1 MGALVI
7 FTISSFAFDASAA
20 ETVAYL
26 WAGIQ
31 VTLYITGFS
40 FLFSFALGLALA
52 LMRLSQRRIWREV
65 STFYVELIRG
75 VPVLVILYYLA
86 FVLLPGFV
94 HLANKV
100 MAVFVAPGT
109 VEAFHIRNFSMTSR
123 AIVALSLAYSA
134 FMSEIFRAGI
144 QSIDKG
150 QYEAAQALGLSRSQ
164 ILSAIILPQAIR
176 RVLPALVNE
185 FVALIK
191 DSSLVSVL
199 GVADITQL
207 GKLRSA
213 SNFKFL
219 ETYNIVAFLYLSLTL
234 MFSAVSKYLEKRLEK
249 GRS

>member
-1 MGALVI
+1 MGALIIITIASFI
-7 FTISSFAFDASAA
+7 FDSDAAHTLAF
-20 ETVAYL
+20 L

-31 VTLYITGFS
+31 VTLYITFIAYFFS
-40 FLFSFALGLALA
+40 FFIGLGLA
-52 LMRLSQRRIWREV
+52 LMRLSRWRICREIA
-65 STFYVELIRG
+65 TFYVELIRG

-86 FVLLPGFV
+86 FVLIPGFISLTN
-94 HLANKV
+94 HALGALISAGWIKN
-100 MAVFVAPGT
+100 F
-109 VEAFHIRNFSMTSR
+109 EIRDFTMISR
-123 AIVALSLAYSA
+123 AIIALSLAYSA

-150 QYEAAQALGLSRSQ
+150 QYEAAQALGLSRFQ
-164 ILSAIILPQAIR
+164 VLYAIILPQAIR

-213 SNFKFL
+213 STFKFL

-234 MFSAVSKYLEKRLEK
+234 LFSSLSRYLERYLEKS
-249 GRS
+249 RS